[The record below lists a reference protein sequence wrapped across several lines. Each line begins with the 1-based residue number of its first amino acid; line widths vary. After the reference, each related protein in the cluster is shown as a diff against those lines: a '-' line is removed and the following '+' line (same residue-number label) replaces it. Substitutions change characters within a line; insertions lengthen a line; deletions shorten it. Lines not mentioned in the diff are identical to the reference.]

1 MKRLTQLLAAL
12 LAVVAVS
19 AALAADQPA
28 PVGGPDKGPRGPGE
42 MPLLRP
48 QVEKDLGL
56 TADQQTKLTTIKAS
70 FEKDRDAWVAAHPV
84 DPKLRDEMRA
94 AHESGD
100 AAKTKELRAKM
111 GENMKPLMD
120 LHKKYVDEV
129 RALLTD
135 EQKTKLDTALA
146 DAKQH
151 RGARRGGGKPA
162 GDKPAGD

>member
-1 MKRLTQLLAAL
+1 
-12 LAVVAVS
+12 
-19 AALAADQPA
+19 
-28 PVGGPDKGPRGPGE
+28 
-42 MPLLRP
+42 
-48 QVEKDLGL
+48 
-56 TADQQTKLTTIKAS
+56 
-70 FEKDRDAWVAAHPV
+70 
-84 DPKLRDEMRA
+84 MRA